1 MPRVAP
7 RTMRKVLHWHS
18 LVELS
23 YFFFGVSL
31 FVDTILFPEV
41 VLAGALF
48 LILFI
53 IILIRYW

>member
-1 MPRVAP
+1 
-7 RTMRKVLHWHS
+7 MRKVLHWHS